1 MTKKIEVVAAII
13 QNGNRLLC
21 VQRGRNKYSYISGK
35 YEFPGGKVE
44 AGETKEQALC
54 REIREELTMEI
65 HNIKEFKIVEHQY
78 PDFSIR
84 LEAFTCSAKSTSLTL
99 SEHIAYKWL
108 MVGQL
113 DKLDWAEADIPIV
126 VEIVNKQHQ

>member
-1 MTKKIEVVAAII
+1 MTKKIKVVAAII
-13 QNGNRLLC
+13 QNGNKILC
-21 VQRGRNKYSYISGK
+21 VQKGKNKYSYISEK
-35 YEFPGGKVE
+35 YEFPGGKLE
-44 AGETKEQALC
+44 DGETREQALS
-54 REIREELTMEI
+54 REIREELNMEI
-65 HNIKEFKIVEHQY
+65 QNIKEFTVVEHQY